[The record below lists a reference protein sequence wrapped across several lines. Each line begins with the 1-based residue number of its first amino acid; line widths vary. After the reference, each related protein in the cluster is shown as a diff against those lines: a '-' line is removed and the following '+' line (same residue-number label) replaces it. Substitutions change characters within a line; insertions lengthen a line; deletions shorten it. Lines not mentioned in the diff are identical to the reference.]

1 MRNGISP
8 KEIALNPQAQYS
20 SPQPQQPQIRWSVI
34 WLGLGLIL
42 LNNYWLFAMLRWEQG
57 LPTTMSLFFNV
68 IFIFVFVVVVNFWLA
83 RFSPHLALTQG
94 ELLTLYAMLS
104 VASAIGGHDLFQV
117 VVTNIAVVGWLS
129 NEENEWATLFHR
141 YLPDWLA
148 LTDKNRITP
157 YFVGESSLY
166 LAENLQLWWKPVIAW
181 SGFIIV
187 LLFTAFCINAILR
200 KQWIEAERLSY
211 PIIELPQQM
220 TTTDFFRNRLMWVGF
235 ILAGG
240 MDLINGL
247 HFLFPVIP
255 GLGGEFFDLHPFFT
269 TKPWNAIGW
278 TPIVIFPFAIGMGYF
293 IPLGLSFTFWFFYVF
308 WKFEMIMGSIFGL
321 QHIAGFPFI
330 FDQSFGVCV
339 GVLILTLWG
348 ARRHLRTVLVSAW
361 RGPSPHRLSSF
372 QSKESERED
381 PSERGVEANEP
392 ISYRTAVL
400 GLIVGFMLLVG
411 FWAAAGLPLWV
422 AVLVLVIHF
431 TTVTVITRIR
441 AELGPPI
448 HDLRAMGPDVLLPK
462 MFGMRRLGARSLSL
476 FSLVYCFNRAYRGN
490 AMPHQL
496 EALKLAERT
505 GVSSRRVGYAILLA
519 VVLSPLAS
527 FWFSLHIG
535 YKSGAWE
542 VWYGSIF
549 RRTQSWLTN
558 PAPVDVLS
566 ILAMCFGVA
575 FTFLLTAVRTRFVWW
590 PLYPIGYGISG
601 TWAVNFF
608 WFSVFISWVIKW
620 CILRFGGLKTFRN
633 LAPFFLGLI
642 LGEFLVG
649 GAWAL
654 IGVLLEKPMYRFIW

>member
-1 MRNGISP
+1 
-8 KEIALNPQAQYS
+8 
-20 SPQPQQPQIRWSVI
+20 
-34 WLGLGLIL
+34 
-42 LNNYWLFAMLRWEQG
+42 
-57 LPTTMSLFFNV
+57 
-68 IFIFVFVVVVNFWLA
+68 
-83 RFSPHLALTQG
+83 
-94 ELLTLYAMLS
+94 
-104 VASAIGGHDLFQV
+104 
-117 VVTNIAVVGWLS
+117 
-129 NEENEWATLFHR
+129 
-141 YLPDWLA
+141 
-148 LTDKNRITP
+148 
-157 YFVGESSLY
+157 
-166 LAENLQLWWKPVIAW
+166 
-181 SGFIIV
+181 
-187 LLFTAFCINAILR
+187 
-200 KQWIEAERLSY
+200 
-211 PIIELPQQM
+211 
-220 TTTDFFRNRLMWVGF
+220 
-235 ILAGG
+235 
-240 MDLINGL
+240 
-247 HFLFPVIP
+247 
-255 GLGGEFFDLHPFFT
+255 
-269 TKPWNAIGW
+269 
-278 TPIVIFPFAIGMGYF
+278 
-293 IPLGLSFTFWFFYVF
+293 
-308 WKFEMIMGSIFGL
+308 MIMGSIFGL

-372 QSKESERED
+372 QSKRSERED
-381 PSERGVEANEP
+381 PSERGVDANEP

-566 ILAMCFGVA
+566 ILAMCFGVV
-575 FTFLLTAVRTRFVWW
+575 FTFLLTAVRTRFVGG
-590 PLYPIGYGISG
+590 PYTQSDTASPAHGLSIFSG
-601 TWAVNFF
+601 FRCS
-608 WFSVFISWVIKW
+608 SV
-620 CILRFGGLKTFRN
+620 G
-633 LAPFFLGLI
+633 
-642 LGEFLVG
+642 
-649 GAWAL
+649 
-654 IGVLLEKPMYRFIW
+654 